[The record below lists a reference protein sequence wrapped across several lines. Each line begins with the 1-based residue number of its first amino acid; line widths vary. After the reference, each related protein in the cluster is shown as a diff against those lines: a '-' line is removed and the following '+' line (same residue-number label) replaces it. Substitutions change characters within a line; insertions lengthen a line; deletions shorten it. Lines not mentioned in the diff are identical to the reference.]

1 MNMINYLGSE
11 KATWNFTVCDIIP
24 LPLFWTVNII

>member
-11 KATWNFTVCDIIP
+11 KATWNFTVGDIIP